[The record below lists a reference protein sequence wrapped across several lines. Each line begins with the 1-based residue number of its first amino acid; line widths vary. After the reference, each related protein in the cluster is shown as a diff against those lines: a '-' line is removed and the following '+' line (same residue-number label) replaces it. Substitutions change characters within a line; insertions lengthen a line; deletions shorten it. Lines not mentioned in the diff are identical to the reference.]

1 MSENPDPK
9 RRASSTFGTGGG
21 GTRYEHLVGG
31 WLAGAMLTGA
41 MPLGR
46 EFGVLSEIRLQGEA
60 SGWILDDLV
69 VSGEGAGRPRWSAS
83 VKSHSMLTGAKLEER
98 FVESAWAEL
107 LGGNFEAGRDRIG
120 LVCGSAAEGAWKSL
134 EGLVKACAADPEG
147 IARRIKVAGAFN
159 EDARL
164 LWDSARCPVALAKDH
179 GVDLDASPGR
189 LLTTLIPLRVDLLEP
204 TSRFLQEAIEWCRQ
218 ALIPEQ
224 AKNADD
230 LWDALC
236 ALVAELGP
244 SGGVL
249 NATTIGTR
257 LGSRFTIRNRAD
269 LGPDWELIARHTQ
282 ESLAT
287 VRNQIGKDLRL
298 PRKEAWAELTV
309 STDEAT
315 VTLLSGPS
323 GCGKSALARRWLEE
337 GPRSS
342 LWLSGTDLGD
352 GLSGFAR
359 KLSLQRALPDLLV
372 ASCEPV
378 RIVIDGLDRSHDPEQ
393 FVAAARL
400 AQLATESEGKVALLI
415 TAQEMEVPRVTE
427 RLRVANAPAS
437 RLTPISDLDDE
448 DVRLAQAAEPRLA
461 EISVAGQLHAL
472 FRRPKLVDLFLSAGQ
487 SGPAT
492 PSDEAG
498 LARLWWQRIVGSGPE
513 SATRQALVLKL
524 ASKQADGMV
533 AATMSDELSPADVA
547 SVDNLRRDGVLAP
560 DGARYEFAHDLF
572 ADWALLH
579 RLEALKDRAI
589 TELGA
594 KVELPTWHRAIRLY
608 ALTVLREQGI
618 AAWSARREQLE
629 REDQWLLAELF
640 LDAALFAHDSAAVVR
655 SLWPTLIADNGN
667 LLRRL
672 LRRLRFSASVPDP
685 TGGLIFAGAPEMET
699 YWAIQR
705 RVPLWP
711 IWIPFLEVLHEER
724 ATAIELAD
732 AEVAPMVEAWL
743 QFAGPN
749 AKGSDLAAEIA
760 LECGRFLREQ
770 SEAGTF
776 FEDKL
781 EKSLWSA
788 ALSAGS
794 VDPAAVIEMFISALR
809 SDEEGKK

>member
-9 RRASSTFGTGGG
+9 RRASSTFTTGGG

-31 WLAGAMLTGA
+31 WLAAALLAGA

-46 EFGVLSEIRLQGEA
+46 EFGTLSEIRLQGEA
-60 SGWILDDLV
+60 SGWVLDDLV
-69 VSGEGAGRPRWSAS
+69 VSGEGTGRPRWSAS
-83 VKSHSMLTGAKLEER
+83 VKSHSMLRGAKLEER

-107 LGGNFEAGRDRIG
+107 LGGNFETGRDRIG

-134 EGLVKACAADPEG
+134 QGLVKACAADPEG
-147 IARRIKVAGAFN
+147 IARRIGVTGAFD
-159 EDARL
+159 EDARS
-164 LWDSARCPVALAKDH
+164 LWDSARCPAALAKDH

-189 LLTTLIPLRVDLLEP
+189 LLAALIPLRVDLLEP
-204 TSRFLQEAIEWCRQ
+204 TSRALPEAIEWCRQ

-236 ALVAELGP
+236 ALGAELGP

-249 NATTIGTR
+249 DATTI
-257 LGSRFTIRNRAD
+257 GSRFTICNRAN
-269 LGPDWELIARHTQ
+269 LGPDWELLARHTQ

-298 PRKEAWAELTV
+298 PRKEAWAELTA
-309 STDEAT
+309 SNDEAT

-323 GCGKSALARRWLEE
+323 GCGKSALARRWLEV
-337 GPRSS
+337 GPRSA

-352 GLSGFAR
+352 GLAGFAR
-359 KLSLQRALPDLLV
+359 KLSLQRALPDLLA
-372 ASCEPV
+372 ASAEPA

-393 FVAAARL
+393 FAAAARL
-400 AQLATESEGKVALLI
+400 AQLATESEGRVALLI
-415 TAQEMEVPRVTE
+415 TAQEMEMPRVSE

-437 RLTPISDLDDE
+437 RLTVISDLDDE
-448 DVRLAQAAEPRLA
+448 DARLAQAAEPRLA
-461 EISVAGQLHAL
+461 EIFVAGQLHSL

-487 SGPAT
+487 SGPAA

-498 LARLWWQRIVGSGPE
+498 LARLWWQSIVSSGPE
-513 SATRQALVLKL
+513 SAPRQALVLKL

-579 RLEALKDRAI
+579 RLEALEDRAI

-640 LDAALFAHDSAAVVR
+640 LDAVLFAHDSGAVVR
-655 SLWPTLIADNGN
+655 SLWSTLVADRGD

-699 YWAIQR
+699 HWAIQR

-711 IWIPFLEVLHEER
+711 IWIPLLEVLYEER
-724 ATAIELAD
+724 TVALELAD
-732 AEVAPMVEAWL
+732 AEVAPVVETWL
-743 QFAGPN
+743 RFAGPD

-760 LECGRFLREQ
+760 LECGRFVREQ
-770 SEAGTF
+770 GEAGTF

-794 VDPAAVIEMFISALR
+794 VDPAAVIEMFTSALR
-809 SDEEGKK
+809 SDEEGEK

>member
-1 MSENPDPK
+1 MSAKPDPK
-9 RRASSTFGTGGG
+9 KRSSPTFSTGAG
-21 GTRYEHLVGG
+21 GTHYEHLVGG
-31 WLAGAMLTGA
+31 WLAAAMLAGA

-46 EFGVLSEIRLQGEA
+46 EFGPPSEIRLQGEA
-60 SGWILDDLV
+60 SGWVLDDYV
-69 VSGEGAGRPRWSAS
+69 VSGEDTGNPRWSAS
-83 VKSHSMLTGAKLEER
+83 VKNHNMLSAAKLEER
-98 FVESAWAEL
+98 FVESAWTEL
-107 LGGNFEAGRDRIG
+107 LDGNFEVGRDQIG

-134 EGLVKACAADPEG
+134 LGLIKACATDPKG
-147 IARRIKVAGAFN
+147 IAGRIKVTRAFN
-159 EDARL
+159 EDARS
-164 LWDSARCPVALAKDH
+164 LWDSAKCPAALAKEH
-179 GVDLDASPGR
+179 GVDRDTSPGR
-189 LLTTLIPLRVDLLEP
+189 LLAALLPLRLDLLEP
-204 TSRFLQEAIEWCRQ
+204 TSRALPEAIGWCRR

-224 AKNADD
+224 AKDADA

-249 NATTIGTR
+249 DATTIGAR

-269 LGPDWELIARHTQ
+269 LGPDWELLARHTQ

-287 VRNQIGKDLRL
+287 VRDQIGKDLRL
-298 PRKEAWAELTV
+298 PRKEAWAELTA
-309 STDEAT
+309 STGEAT

-337 GPRSS
+337 GPKSA

-352 GLSGFAR
+352 DLAGFAR

-372 ASCEPV
+372 ASAEQA
-378 RIVIDGLDRSHDPEQ
+378 RIVIDGLDRSHEPAQ
-393 FVAAARL
+393 FAAAARL
-400 AQLATESEGKVALLI
+400 AQLATQSEGKVALVI
-415 TAQEMEVPRVTE
+415 TAQEMEVPRVSE
-427 RLRVANAPAS
+427 RLRVANAPSS
-437 RLTPISDLDDE
+437 RLTVISDLDDE
-448 DVRLAQAAEPRLA
+448 DVRLAQAAESRLA
-461 EISVAGQLHAL
+461 EISIAGQLHSL

-487 SGPAT
+487 SGRAA

-498 LARLWWQRIVGSGPE
+498 LARLWWQSIVSSGPE
-513 SATRQALVLKL
+513 SAPRQALVLKL
-524 ASKQADGMV
+524 ASEQADGMV

-547 SVDNLRRDGVLAP
+547 SVDNLRRGGVLAP

-579 RLEALKDRAI
+579 RFEALGDRAI

-608 ALTVLREQGI
+608 ALSVLREQGLE
-618 AAWSARREQLE
+618 AWSARREQLE

-655 SLWPTLIADNGN
+655 SLWPTLIADKGD

-672 LRRLRFSASVPDP
+672 LGRLRFSASIPDP

-732 AEVAPMVEAWL
+732 AEVAPVVETWL
-743 QFAGPN
+743 RFAGPDT
-749 AKGSDLAAEIA
+749 KGSDLAADIA
-760 LECGRFLREQ
+760 LDCGRFVREQ
-770 SEAGTF
+770 GEAGTS

-794 VDPAAVIEMFISALR
+794 VNPAAVIEMFISALS
-809 SDEEGKK
+809 SDEEGEK

>member
-31 WLAGAMLTGA
+31 WMGAALLAGA

-46 EFGVLSEIRLQGEA
+46 EFGVVSEIRLQGEA
-60 SGWILDDLV
+60 SGWVLDDLV
-69 VSGEGAGRPRWSAS
+69 VSGEGAGKPRWSAS

-107 LGGNFEAGRDRIG
+107 LGANFETGRDRIG

-134 EGLVKACAADPEG
+134 RELVKACAADPEG
-147 IARRIKVAGAFN
+147 IAGRIGVTGAFN
-159 EDARL
+159 EDARS
-164 LWDSARCPVALAKDH
+164 LWDSARCPAALAKDR

-189 LLTTLIPLRVDLLEP
+189 LLAALIPLRVDLLEP
-204 TSRFLQEAIEWCRQ
+204 TSRALPEAIEWCRQ

-224 AKNADD
+224 AKDADD

-236 ALVAELGP
+236 AQTAELGP

-249 NATTIGTR
+249 DATMIGTR
-257 LGSRFTIRNRAD
+257 LGSRFAIRNRAD
-269 LGPDWELIARHTQ
+269 LGPDWELLARHTQ

-298 PRKEAWAELTV
+298 PRKEAWAELTA

-323 GCGKSALARRWLEE
+323 GCGKSALARRWLEV
-337 GPRSS
+337 GPRSA

-352 GLSGFAR
+352 GLAGFAR
-359 KLSLQRALPDLLV
+359 ELSLQRALPDLLV
-372 ASCEPV
+372 ASAEPA

-393 FVAAARL
+393 FAAAARL

-415 TAQEMEVPRVTE
+415 TAQEMEMPRVSE

-437 RLTPISDLDDE
+437 RLTVISDLDDE

-461 EISVAGQLHAL
+461 EISVAGQLHSL

-487 SGPAT
+487 SGPAA

-498 LARLWWQRIVGSGPE
+498 LARLWWQSVVSSSPE
-513 SATRQALVLKL
+513 SAPRQALVLKL

-579 RLEALKDRAI
+579 RLEALDDRAI

-618 AAWSARREQLE
+618 AAWSARRELLE

-655 SLWPTLIADNGN
+655 SLWSTLIADKGD

-732 AEVAPMVEAWL
+732 AEIAPIVETWL
-743 QFAGPN
+743 HFAGPDTQ
-749 AKGSDLAAEIA
+749 GSDLAAEIA
-760 LECGRFLREQ
+760 LDCGRFVREQ
-770 SEAGTF
+770 SEAGAF

-794 VDPAAVIEMFISALR
+794 VDPAAVIEMFTSALR
-809 SDEEGKK
+809 SDEEGEK